1 MRSQLASM
9 VDILARENIS
19 SLKEFWSDHKS
30 YILKAHRTVFL
41 LDCHFVAHLSFNNLS
56 R

>member
-19 SLKEFWSDHKS
+19 SLKEFWSDHKY
-30 YILKAHRTVFL
+30 YILNAHRTVL
-41 LDCHFVAHLSFNNLS
+41 LLNCHFVAHLSLDNLS